1 MPSLQS
7 LRRKI
12 GAFKNTQKIT
22 KAMKMVAAAK
32 LKRSQDRIMA
42 ARPYAHG
49 MRSVVGN
56 LSQRVNRFAHP
67 LLQKREGKHIE
78 VLVVTSDSGL
88 CGGFNGNIVRRTSE
102 FVRQSEARGLQ
113 VSLSIVGRKGRDY
126 FRRRSWVIRQ
136 EWTGIFDKLSF
147 EHAID
152 IGGDLTESFVKGR
165 FDELYVVYNE
175 FKSAIQQRV
184 IVEKLFPVNVQA
196 EFGIAR
202 AEATTGGTYLYEPDE
217 ADLLSALVP
226 KHFQV
231 QAYRILLESAAAEHG
246 ARMAAM
252 DGAARNAGQLIKK
265 VTLYY
270 NKTRQAAI
278 TQRTHGHRRRSRSIE
293 MNFSGSCGPT
303 SPFILAPRPVW
314 GPAASA
320 W

>member
-12 GAFKNTQKIT
+12 AAFKNTQKIT

-32 LKRSQDRIMA
+32 LKRSQDRILA
-42 ARPYAHG
+42 ARPYAHK
-49 MRSVVGN
+49 MRGVLSN
-56 LSQRVNRFAHP
+56 LSRRVNRAAHP
-67 LLQKREGKHIE
+67 LLQKRGGKNIE
-78 VLVVTSDSGL
+78 VLVVTSDRGL
-88 CGGFNGNIVRRTSE
+88 CGGFNGNIVRKSAE
-102 FVRQSEARGLQ
+102 FVRQCEAQGLT
-113 VSLSIVGRKGRDY
+113 VNLSIIGRKGRDY
-126 FRRRSWVIRQ
+126 FRRRSWPIRH
-136 EWTGIFDKLSF
+136 EWAGIFDKLSF

-152 IGGDLTESFVKGR
+152 IGGDLTEHFVKGT

-184 IVEKLFPVNVQA
+184 IVEKLFPIDA
-196 EFGIAR
+196 AIEF
-202 AEATTGGTYLYEPDE
+202 EAALSSPEGPAVGGSYLFEPDE
-217 ADLLSALVP
+217 DELLSALVP

-252 DGAARNAGQLIKK
+252 DGATRNAGQLIKK

-278 TQRTHGHRRRSRSIE
+278 TKELMDIVGGAE
-293 MNFSGSCGPT
+293 A
-303 SPFILAPRPVW
+303 LK
-314 GPAASA
+314 
-320 W
+320 